1 MKIYVAGPMTGKP
14 LFNFPQFDMVSERLR
29 AAGHEVISPADLTR
43 QTWAERGIVFDPSL
57 PPEKH
62 EPTDY
67 ALYMRNDIQAVMD
80 VDALVLLDGWEKSR
94 GASMEVAIGHMF
106 GKKFYLP
113 LLPILP
119 EPFGDVLEAEM
130 DLEEIEPEVSVT
142 VGRKNA
148 TV

>member
-29 AAGHEVISPADLTR
+29 AAGHAVISPADLTR
-43 QTWAERGIVFDPSL
+43 QTWLDRGICFDPSM
-57 PPEKH
+57 PPEQH

-106 GKKFYLP
+106 GKRFFLAND
-113 LLPILP
+113 
-119 EPFGDVLEAEM
+119 GDYHYATVNM
-130 DLEEIEPEVSVT
+130 EEITPEVSLV
-142 VGRKNA
+142 VGRKNGNNIG
-148 TV
+148 

>member
-29 AAGHEVISPADLTR
+29 AAGHAVISPADLTR
-43 QTWAERGIVFDPSL
+43 QTWLDRGICFDPSM
-57 PPEKH
+57 PPEQH

-113 LLPILP
+113 TTPVDQQIT
-119 EPFGDVLEAEM
+119 
-130 DLEEIEPEVSVT
+130 LEEIEPEVSLT
-142 VGRKNA
+142 VGRKNGN
-148 TV
+148 V